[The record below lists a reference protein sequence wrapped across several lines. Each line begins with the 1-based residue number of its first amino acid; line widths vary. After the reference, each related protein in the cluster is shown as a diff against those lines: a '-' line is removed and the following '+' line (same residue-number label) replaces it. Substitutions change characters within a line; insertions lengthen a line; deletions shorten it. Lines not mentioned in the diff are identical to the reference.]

1 MGGVEDWLGR
11 DYDVIVCGSGSSGS
25 VVARRLSDNPNLKV
39 LLVEA
44 GGDDLRPSIVEPGR
58 WPENLGSDVDW
69 GFMAEPGAFIAN
81 RSIPMSMGKVFG
93 GGSSINVM
101 IWARGHQRDWD
112 HYAEISGDPAW
123 SYEAVLGI
131 YRRIEDYRGPM
142 DSQRRGS
149 GGLVTV
155 TRSSDPHPVASAL
168 VAAAAETGIPTFE
181 SPNGE
186 MMESPAGAAL
196 SDVRLKDGQRL
207 SVFGSYI
214 RPVLDRSNL
223 TVMKG
228 VRVRR
233 LLFDGRRAA
242 GVEVDAGGAVYALR
256 ATSQVVLSTGAI
268 NTPKILML
276 SGIGDRATLAGHGIT
291 TLRHLPGVG
300 LGLQDHTNFPM
311 VWANPDPIHPHANG
325 SEATIYANTGSIS
338 GGPNV
343 VMCQAEFPLCSPELA
358 QLAAPEHGWSLV
370 AGLSQPKSRGRV
382 LLASDDPDAAPIIHL
397 DALSDPED
405 REVARAMIGLVEE
418 IGAAQPLARM
428 GSREAVSP
436 RALGLSVDAFVQKS
450 ALPFWHQSC
459 TARMGLDADSV
470 VGSDLKVHGIE
481 SLTIADASILPR
493 IPAGNTMAP
502 CVIIGERAGEILS
515 AELG

>member
-1 MGGVEDWLGR
+1 MSGVQDWLTQ
-11 DYDVIVCGSGSSGS
+11 DYDVIVCGSGSAGS
-25 VVARRLSDNPNLKV
+25 VVARRLSDNPDLKV

-44 GGDDLRPSIVEPGR
+44 GGDDHRPSIVEPGR

-69 GFMAEPGAFIAN
+69 GFMAEPGAHIDN

-101 IWARGHQRDWD
+101 IWARGHRRDWD
-112 HYAEISGDPAW
+112 HYAKVSGDPGW
-123 SYEAVLGI
+123 SYESVLGI

-142 DSQRRGS
+142 DFQRRGA

-155 TRSSDPHPVASAL
+155 TQSSDPHPVASAL
-168 VAAAAETGIPTFE
+168 VGAAADVGIPTFE

-196 SDVRLKDGQRL
+196 SDVRLNDGRRL
-207 SVFGSYI
+207 SVFASYI
-214 RPVLDRSNL
+214 RPVLDRANL
-223 TVMKG
+223 AVVKG

-233 LLFDGRRAA
+233 VLFDGVRAT
-242 GVEVDAGGAVYALR
+242 GIEVDVGGSVHALR

-276 SGIGDRATLAGHGIT
+276 SGIGDRATLASHGIT

-300 LGLQDHTNFPM
+300 QGLQDHTNFPM
-311 VWANPDPIHPHANG
+311 VWAHPEAIHPRANG
-325 SEATIYANTGSIS
+325 SEATIYANTAAASE
-338 GGPNV
+338 GPNV

-358 QLAAPEHGWSLV
+358 QRGAPEHGWSLV

-382 LLASDDPDAAPIIHL
+382 LLSSADPDAAPIIHL

-405 REVARAMIGLVEE
+405 RAVARAMVGLAEQ
-418 IGAAQPLARM
+418 IGAAQPLARI
-428 GSREAVSP
+428 GAREAVSP
-436 RALGLSVDAFVQKS
+436 RALGLSVDAFIQQS

-459 TARMGLDADSV
+459 TARMGVDANSV
-470 VGSDLKVHGIE
+470 VGGDLKVHGVE
-481 SLTIADASILPR
+481 NLTIADASILPR

-515 AELG
+515 GELG